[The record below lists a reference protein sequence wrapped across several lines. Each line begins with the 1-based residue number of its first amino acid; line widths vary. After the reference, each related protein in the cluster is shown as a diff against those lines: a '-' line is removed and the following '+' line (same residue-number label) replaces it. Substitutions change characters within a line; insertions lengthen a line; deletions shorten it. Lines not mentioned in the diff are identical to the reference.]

1 MKNENEKKSVSN
13 LYLYIAIAII
23 VITTI
28 LIIVIALNNKDK
40 NNGGINQIRSGPTNE
55 EFTVYDNE
63 GTKVNI
69 SEKFKESKEIEG
81 LSLSNI
87 QLSENNGQTTLIAY
101 VTNNT
106 GKEFS
111 DPFDVN
117 LKLLD
122 KDGQEIVTLPAIIP
136 SLKPEETKS
145 FSSSITEDCS
155 NAFDFRIERPTE
167 QPAPVEQ
174 PAE

>member
-1 MKNENEKKSVSN
+1 MKNENENKTKNVKDV
-13 LYLYIAIAII
+13 YLYIAIAVI
-23 VITTI
+23 VIVTI
-28 LIIVIALNNKDK
+28 AIIAIAFAIKGN
-40 NNGGINQIRSGPTNE
+40 NNGNSQIRSGSTNE

-69 SEKFKESKEIEG
+69 SDKLKESKEIEG

-87 QLSENNGQTTLIAY
+87 QLTENNGQTTLIVY

-106 GKEFS
+106 TNEFPE
-111 DPFDVN
+111 PFDVN
-117 LKLLD
+117 LVLLD
-122 KDGQEIVTLPAIIP
+122 KEGQTIVTLPAIIP

-155 NAFDFRIERPTE
+155 NAYDFRIERTTST
-167 QPAPVEQ
+167 
-174 PAE
+174 PAEPTAE